1 MLSAGRKNKKWIPLI
16 ILLCFICVGC
26 QANLGS
32 NRSDMIE
39 EISTVESAEETYLE
53 TIPIKYP
60 FPYAIK
66 GYTLALVA
74 SREVSGQYD
83 LQVCNEEGTIV
94 QQFLCGAF
102 TQPVTIRYDD
112 LYHDTYADLEIF
124 SAGSQS
130 GVLFPFEAKYGVG
143 KQDKIFQ
150 EAAIEIPFY
159 EEARSENMM
168 VRTEHVDCVEKS
180 VYQLN
185 ADKRQ
190 IDIVRQWRAQKD
202 KETLQIWDCLEQ
214 KMIFAGQTKLYK
226 SGEPVNAKYFEYL
239 LWNDIYLL
247 GSWTDEM
254 HQGQISKPD
263 EKSGSGKVG
272 LNAQYTNRQ
281 SLLEEFGFAGQEPK
295 EQYYDS
301 FGNIILE
308 LFVNER
314 DGKALG
320 IVHEYCF
327 TSEQKKIESI
337 YSFVV
342 NSIEKSKWQELNP
355 FDTKA
360 YDGSD
365 GANQVE
371 DYEEA
376 ITYRADRKLDFFHS
390 RGNITWL
397 KDAKTDGKDSLVQID
412 YIYRD
417 DGTLFYQKYYHNGYV
432 FGSTFSTQNKFFDHM
447 ERICYEERY
456 ITHGNMIYYYF
467 YDGDERKTIY
477 LLTLDCG
484 MGMYIPRL
492 IQYQ

>member
-1 MLSAGRKNKKWIPLI
+1 MIFGGRPNKKWISFI
-16 ILLCFICVGC
+16 IFLCSMCVGC
-26 QANLGS
+26 QTDLVS
-32 NRSDMIE
+32 NHNNVIE
-39 EISTVESAEETYLE
+39 EINIVESVEEDCVE

-60 FPYAIK
+60 FPHAIK

-74 SREVSGQYD
+74 SKEVPTQYD
-83 LQVCNEEGTIV
+83 LQVCNENGIIV

-130 GVLFPFEAKYGVG
+130 GVLFPFEREYSAG
-143 KQDKIFQ
+143 KKDQIFQ
-150 EAAIEIPFY
+150 ETAIEIPFY

-168 VRTEHVDCVEKS
+168 VRTEHVDSVEKC

-185 ADKRQ
+185 TDKRQ
-190 IDIVRQWRAQKD
+190 INIVRQWHVQKD
-202 KETLQIWDCLEQ
+202 KGTLEIWDCLEQ
-214 KMIFAGQTKLYK
+214 KMIFAGQTKLDE
-226 SGEPVNAKYFEYL
+226 SGEPVNAKYFDYL
-239 LWNDIYLL
+239 LWNDIYLI
-247 GSWTDEM
+247 GPWTEEAY
-254 HQGQISKPD
+254 QGQISKPD
-263 EKSGSGKVG
+263 EKSGSGKIG
-272 LNAQYTNRQ
+272 PNAQYTNRR
-281 SLLEEFGFAGQEPK
+281 SLLEEFGFAWQEPK
-295 EQYYDS
+295 EQCYDY
-301 FGNIILE
+301 FGNIMLE
-308 LFVNER
+308 LFVNEQ

-337 YSFVV
+337 YSFVI
-342 NSIEKSKWQELNP
+342 NHIEESKWQEPNP

-371 DYEEA
+371 DYEE
-376 ITYRADRKLDFFHS
+376 TFEYREDGKLDFFHS
-390 RGNITWL
+390 KGNITWQ
-397 KDAKTDGKDSLVQID
+397 KDAKADGKDSLIQID

-417 DGTLFYQKYYHNGYV
+417 DGTLFYQGYYHNGYV
-432 FGSTFSTQNKFFDHM
+432 FGSTFSTQNKFFDHVG
-447 ERICYEERY
+447 RICYEERY

-467 YDGDERKTIY
+467 YDGDERKPTY
-477 LLTLDCG
+477 LLSLDCG
-484 MGMYIPRL
+484 MGAYIPHL